1 MVAEYR
7 FRLDTGSRKHRCP
20 ACGKSRLVR
29 YIDTVGGSYLP
40 GEYGRCDRESK
51 CAYHLNP
58 YSDGYAK
65 STHWEYHSG
74 LRQRKGIARSKPNVQ
89 PPASDAEPV
98 YFDFQ
103 TFRRTLNPDGYD
115 GNQFIQNLLSRVRYP
130 FSVEDVTSVVQLYRL
145 GSVMHGHRAGATTF
159 PFIDAD
165 GRVRAIQ
172 VKQFDET
179 NHTASTDFLHS
190 ILERHHAQKGI
201 DLPEWLKGYVGQ
213 EKKVS
218 CLFGEHLLRKYPMNP
233 VALVEA
239 PKTAVYGTLYFGL
252 PDSPESLV
260 WLAVY
265 NKGSFSFNKLK
276 ALRGRDVYVFPDL
289 SGDGGTFKEW
299 QSKATDFERHLP
311 GTRFRFSDLL
321 EALAPSEMRKA
332 GADIADVL
340 IGLDWRE
347 FRPKQRRPSRAE
359 DSTTCST
366 ETDTEPIP
374 EPLPQAALDPTP
386 ISFPIAESEKGEK
399 SERPKKH
406 FIASDITRK
415 IAVPI
420 KRQIGLQPQQNT
432 AFSWNGELFEL
443 AKFFEGIN
451 LPTEPFRLNQHSV
464 ITDCPRFVESHLA
477 TLKTNDGNR
486 TFIPFLNR
494 LQELKQSL
502 TIKS

>member
-7 FRLDTGSRKHRCP
+7 FRLDSGSRKHRCP
-20 ACGKSRLVR
+20 ACGKTRFVR
-29 YIDTVGGSYLP
+29 YIDTDGGNYLP
-40 GEYGRCDRESK
+40 GQYGRCDRESK
-51 CAYHLNP
+51 CAYHMNP

-65 STHWEYHSG
+65 SVLGQDYSG
-74 LRQRKGIARSKPNVQ
+74 HRQSKCAVKPKRNIQHPV
-89 PPASDAEPV
+89 AEAEHV

-130 FSVEDVTSVVQLYRL
+130 FSVEDVTAVIQLYRL
-145 GSVMHGHRAGATTF
+145 GTVMHGHRSGATTF
-159 PFIDAD
+159 PFIDTD
-165 GRVRAIQ
+165 GRVRAVQ
-172 VKQFDET
+172 VKQFDEA
-179 NHTASTDFLHS
+179 NHTTSTDFLHS
-190 ILERHHAQKGI
+190 ILERHHARKGI
-201 DLPEWLKGYVGQ
+201 NLPGWLKGYVGQ

-218 CLFGEHLLRKYPMNP
+218 CLFGEHLLKKYPMNP

-252 PDSPESLV
+252 PDSPHGLV

-265 NKGSFSFNKLK
+265 NKSSFSFDKLK
-276 ALRGRDVYVFPDL
+276 ALKGRDVYVFPDL
-289 SGDGGTFKEW
+289 SEDGGTFREW
-299 QSKATDFERHLP
+299 LSKATDFERKLP
-311 GTRFRFSDLL
+311 GTRFKFSDLL
-321 EALAPSEMRKA
+321 EALAPGKMREA

-347 FRPKQRRPSRAE
+347 FRPQQRKPSRAE
-359 DSTTCST
+359 DTSTAST
-366 ETDTEPIP
+366 EADP
-374 EPLPQAALDPTP
+374 EPTPETLPQTKPDPSP
-386 ISFPIAESEKGEK
+386 VSLPIAESEKGEK

-406 FIASDITRK
+406 FIASDTTRK
-415 IAVPI
+415 VAVPI
-420 KRQIGLQPQQNT
+420 KRQLRLQPQQNT

-502 TIKS
+502 TIKP